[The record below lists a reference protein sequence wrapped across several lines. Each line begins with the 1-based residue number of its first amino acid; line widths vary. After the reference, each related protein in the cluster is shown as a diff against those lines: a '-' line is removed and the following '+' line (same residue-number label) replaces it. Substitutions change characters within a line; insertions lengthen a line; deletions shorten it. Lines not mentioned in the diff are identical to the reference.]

1 MSNEI
6 NMIAELLKQHPELT
20 SKLKE
25 VIAEID
31 EENKTADV
39 EDFIRL
45 KPKQSYYVIHFDLD
59 QRDADC
65 ISVSTSEIYGKMD
78 IEELTKLT
86 ILANYMLLD
95 DYDGEWYNLGPLEE
109 FISDILMV
117 SSMNRVIALRL
128 MVLPLLAMMQT
139 RISSLKSNC
148 RIFLNWEST
157 TLMKLIISI
166 LMLKMNM
173 KVKMTKI

>member
-6 NMIAELLKQHPELT
+6 NMITELLKQHPELT
-20 SKLKE
+20 DKLKE

-31 EENKTADV
+31 EENKTVDV
-39 EDFIRL
+39 EGFIHL
-45 KPKQSYYVIHFDLD
+45 KPKQSYYVIHFDID

-109 FISDILMV
+109 FISEYLNGFFYDPCNRFKVDDIT
-117 SSMNRVIALRL
+117 ITGYDADKDQFFEIE
-128 MVLPLLAMMQT
+128 LPDLLELGIEDINEAYH
-139 RISSLKSNC
+139 KY
-148 RIFLNWEST
+148 F
-157 TLMKLIISI
+157 
-166 LMLKMNM
+166 
-173 KVKMTKI
+173 KVEDEYNDDDE

>member
-6 NMIAELLKQHPELT
+6 NMIAELLKQNPELT
-20 SKLKE
+20 GKLKE

-31 EENKTADV
+31 AENKTPSV
-39 EDFIRL
+39 EDFTRL
-45 KPKQSYYVIHFDLD
+45 KRKQSYYVIHFDID

-95 DYDGEWYNLGPLEE
+95 DYDGEWYNFGPLEDYLKEYLDGFFYDPCNRFKIDDVNITGYDADKDE
-109 FISDILMV
+109 FFEIELPDLLELGIEDINEAYHKYFDV
-117 SSMNRVIALRL
+117 
-128 MVLPLLAMMQT
+128 
-139 RISSLKSNC
+139 
-148 RIFLNWEST
+148 EEDED
-157 TLMKLIISI
+157 
-166 LMLKMNM
+166 
-173 KVKMTKI
+173 